1 VPPRAPQRALV
12 PMGHEFNHR
21 AMWLSYYTWRS
32 GPPSMWKIGKD
43 SITKDTVDRTIRN
56 TTRFEMH
63 LASKHDSESFKT
75 SCHLARVLR
84 FP

>member
-1 VPPRAPQRALV
+1 
-12 PMGHEFNHR
+12 
-21 AMWLSYYTWRS
+21 
-32 GPPSMWKIGKD
+32 MWKIGKD